1 MHAAFWHKVDTT
13 ETRRFMSTFVPGM
26 MSFTKCF
33 VCIISVTHSTVGP
46 GDWEE
51 GSHSMSLLQTRADL
65 KRIGAEQTSPECFDV
80 RQWYDNNSHDFIHT
94 APSVPMTSQG
104 NQDRVLHSL
113 FNHHRLGATNKF
125 YVEFGFNQDS
135 YDEAGS
141 GPNTER
147 MYKRDG
153 WKGLEMDGSHEN
165 VTMNLRKEFITRENV
180 ASLFDKYD
188 VPKEPDYVSVDIDS
202 CDLWVFLG
210 IVESEF
216 RPRVFTVEYNA
227 YWPLEKSVTNVC
239 KRSDG
244 ELYRWHGD
252 NMHGASLGALNKAA
266 NENGYSIVYVTK
278 VLDAF
283 MVRKDLICPG
293 TELPIETFRDMTGL
307 EKAVHKNPASPEE
320 LAMWMQEY

>member
-1 MHAAFWHKVDTT
+1 
-13 ETRRFMSTFVPGM
+13 M
-26 MSFTKCF
+26 MSLTKRLIF
-33 VCIISVTHSTVGP
+33 ISLVSNSSAGP
-46 GDWEE
+46 IDWKEGDD
-51 GSHSMSLLQTRADL
+51 SMSLLQIRADL
-65 KRIGAEQTSPECFDV
+65 KRSGVDQTSPGCLNAK
-80 RQWYDNNSHDFIHT
+80 QWYDLHATSFIAKQTQAHM
-94 APSVPMTSQG
+94 ASQG

-113 FNHHRLGATNKF
+113 FGPNHLGVTNKF

-135 YDEAGS
+135 YDEVGS

-147 MYKRDG
+147 LYKKAG
-153 WKGLEMDGSHEN
+153 WSGLEMDGSHEN
-165 VTMNLRKEFITRENV
+165 VTMNLRKEFITRDNV
-180 ASLFDKYD
+180 ASLFTKYE

-239 KRSDG
+239 KRADG
-244 ELYRWHGD
+244 KLYRWHGD
-252 NMHGASLGALNKAA
+252 NMHGASLAALNKAA
-266 NENGYSIVYVTK
+266 NDNGYTIVYVTK

-293 TELPIETFRDMTGL
+293 TELPIETFRDLTGL
-307 EKAVHKNPASPEE
+307 KKEVHKTEASPEE
-320 LAMWMQEY
+320 LAMWMQDY